1 MILEDYSVP
10 GTVSAGAAGDA
21 GGSTSNMLL
30 PKLGHAVLPAFIAIG
45 ALSGGTC
52 VPVRLPPS
60 PISMP
65 LIRVS
70 AAIAS
75 ESESESDNL
84 ADSSSLLPELA
95 KSVRALH
102 ERSGLTWDELA
113 YIFGVSRRTLHNWST
128 GGQVSAS
135 HAQAIASVMGV
146 IHEVDAGDP
155 KLTRSKLLAPTAE
168 GETAYTRLATSL
180 KRPKTTAP
188 DYRPDQL
195 LSARHNS
202 PDPTGSLVNFKRQ
215 N

>member
-10 GTVSAGAAGDA
+10 GTVSAGAVGDA

-52 VPVRLPPS
+52 VPARLPPS

-70 AAIAS
+70 AAIARDS
-75 ESESESDNL
+75 VSDNL

-135 HAQAIASVMGV
+135 HAQAIASVTGV
-146 IHEVDAGDP
+146 IHDVDAGDP

-168 GETAYTRLATSL
+168 GETAYTRLAISL
-180 KRPKTTAP
+180 KRPATSAP